1 MICQFTSDTL
11 VKAKNTRYNKSAT
24 ELSVGFLIITP
35 HHYDTDSLAAD
46 RKNQVQSFRTRVA
59 VKIIVFSTFTR
70 PVLSLPDE
78 ATIFVFP

>member
-11 VKAKNTRYNKSAT
+11 VKAKNTSYNKSAT

-46 RKNQVQSFRTRVA
+46 RKNQV
-59 VKIIVFSTFTR
+59 
-70 PVLSLPDE
+70 
-78 ATIFVFP
+78 